1 MSALI
6 SWGLVS
12 NCWRKQLAEG
22 VPLEDLLGEADKR
35 GYHVIE
41 LRQTCLGEFESGDEP
56 LPLAEKMTLL
66 PEKFPG
72 IRFNVAVC
80 VPFLDPQMNAT
91 HPVFTAGKWAADAVA
106 GECPPHLRLVDLM
119 TSGEDFERAGNK
131 AAADQVVELTRS
143 LVEID
148 GVLSIEHSR
157 QPWKPFRETFSLAR
171 EQLGPDADRLKLCYD
186 PCNLL
191 APGDKVDPSEVTAS
205 LDVNE
210 LSMVHFKQRR
220 DGKPFPAVAD
230 GDIDWPEHIRIL
242 NDKHYSGPGLFEI
255 EPHRNIWEYLEG
267 SREYLRK
274 CGIKTD

>member
-1 MSALI
+1 MSAI
-6 SWGLVS
+6 MRWGLVS
-12 NCWRKQLAEG
+12 NCWRKQLGEG
-22 VPLEDLLGEADKR
+22 APLEDLLGEADKR

-91 HPVFTAGKWAADAVA
+91 HPVFSAGKWAAAAVA
-106 GECPPHLRLVDLM
+106 GECPPHLRLVDLL
-119 TSGEDFERAGNK
+119 TSKEKFERSGLEAVATK
-131 AAADQVVELTRS
+131 IVELTRS
-143 LVEID
+143 LIEID

-171 EQLGPDADRLKLCYD
+171 EQLGPDADRLRLCYD

-191 APGDKVDPSEVTAS
+191 TPGDKVDPSEVTAA

-230 GDIDWPEHIRIL
+230 GDIDWPEQLRIL
-242 NDKHYSGPGLFEI
+242 NEKHYTGPGLLEI

-267 SREYLRK
+267 SRAYLKR
-274 CGIKTD
+274 CGMNS